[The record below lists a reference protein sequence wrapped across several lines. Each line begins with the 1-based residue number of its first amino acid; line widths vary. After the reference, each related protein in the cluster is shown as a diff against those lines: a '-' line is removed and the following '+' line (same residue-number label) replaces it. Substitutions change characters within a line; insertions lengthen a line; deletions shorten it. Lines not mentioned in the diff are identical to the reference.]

1 MDEKTKFLTPEE
13 LAGRW
18 KLHYNT
24 VLSWIQSGE
33 IVAYKFGRQYRVT
46 LDVVED
52 YESTHTFQPE
62 VR

>member
-1 MDEKTKFLTPEE
+1 METKIIVLTPEE

-24 VLSWIQSGE
+24 IISWIQSGE
-33 IVAYKFGRQYRVT
+33 IVAYKLGRQYRVP

-52 YESTHTFQPE
+52 YESSHTIQPE

>member
-1 MDEKTKFLTPEE
+1 MDEKTIVLTPEE

-24 VLSWIQSGE
+24 VLGWIQSGE
-33 IVAYKFGRQYRVT
+33 IVAYKLGRQYRVP

-52 YESTHTFQPE
+52 YESNHTIQSE
-62 VR
+62 VK